1 MKTKEGRM
9 KKTIKTIKSMKL
21 KGEKITAL
29 TAYEALFAGFLDE
42 SEIDVILVGDSAG
55 MVFAGHETTIP
66 VTMDEMVYHTR
77 SVRRAVKNA
86 LLVADMPFMSYQT
99 CVQDAL
105 CNAGRL
111 LKEGGAEAVKM
122 EGGNRIIEQVK
133 ACVDAG
139 IPVMGHLGM
148 TPQSVNQF
156 GGFFTQGKKNNE
168 ADLMLQDALELEK
181 AGVFAIVLEKI
192 PAELAKVISEAL
204 SIPTIGIGA
213 GPGTDGQILV
223 TQDMLGMYEKFKPK
237 FVRRYAE
244 LATDIKNAIKKYSQD
259 IKNFNFPNKD
269 ESF

>member
-1 MKTKEGRM
+1 M
-9 KKTIKTIKSMKL
+9 KKTIKTLEQMKI
-21 KGEKITAL
+21 KGEKITSL

-42 SEIDVILVGDSAG
+42 ADIDFILVGDSAG
-55 MVFAGHETTIP
+55 MVFAGYDTTIP

-77 SVRRAVKNA
+77 SVRRAVKNT
-86 LLVADMPFMSYQT
+86 LLIADMPFMSYQSS
-99 CVQDAL
+99 VEDAL
-105 CNAGRL
+105 KNAGRL

-122 EGGNRIIEQVK
+122 EGGSNILEQVS
-133 ACVDAG
+133 ACVKAG

-156 GGFFTQGKKNNE
+156 GGFKIQGKKDE
-168 ADLMLQDALELEK
+168 DAEQLIQDALALQDA
-181 AGVFAIVLEKI
+181 GMFAIVLEKI
-192 PAELAKVISEAL
+192 PEDLATKISHKL
-204 SIPTIGIGA
+204 TIPTIGIGA

-244 LATDIKNAIKKYSQD
+244 LASEIKTAIHNYSQD
-259 IKNFNFPNKD
+259 VKNSNFPNKE

>member
-1 MKTKEGRM
+1 M
-9 KKTIKTIKSMKL
+9 KKTIKSLIKMKQ

-29 TAYEALFAGFLDE
+29 TAYEALFAGYLDE
-42 SEIDVILVGDSAG
+42 VGIDFILVGDSAG
-55 MVFAGHETTIP
+55 MVFAGHETTLPI
-66 VTMDEMVYHTR
+66 TMDEIIYHTR
-77 SVRRAVKNA
+77 SVRRAVKES
-86 LLVADMPFMSYQT
+86 LLVADMPFMSYQ
-99 CVQDAL
+99 VSVEDAL
-105 CNAGRL
+105 RNAGRL

-122 EGGNRIIEQVK
+122 EGGSRILEQVK

-156 GGFFTQGKKNNE
+156 GGFKTQAKKDYE
-168 ADLMLQDALELEK
+168 AEELIREALALEK

-192 PAELAKVISEAL
+192 PAALAKKVSEEL
-204 SIPTIGIGA
+204 KIPTIGIGA
-213 GPGTDGQILV
+213 GVETDGQILV

-244 LATDIKNAIKKYSQD
+244 LASTIKHALKGYNDDVKSGV
-259 IKNFNFPNKD
+259 FPNKE

>member
-1 MKTKEGRM
+1 M
-9 KKTIKTIKSMKL
+9 KK
-21 KGEKITAL
+21 KGDKISAL

-42 SEIDVILVGDSAG
+42 SDIDFILVGDSAG
-55 MVFAGHETTIP
+55 MVFAGHETTVP

-77 SVRRAVKNA
+77 SVRRAVRDT
-86 LLVADMPFMSYQT
+86 LLVADLPFMSYQT
-99 CVQDAL
+99 SVEDAMR
-105 CNAGRL
+105 NAGRL

-122 EGGNRIIEQVK
+122 EGGKRILDQVK

-156 GGFFTQGKKNNE
+156 GGFKTQGKKNQE
-168 ADLMLQDALELEK
+168 ADELKQDALALQK

-192 PAELAKVISEAL
+192 PSELAKEISEELA
-204 SIPTIGIGA
+204 IPTIGIGA
-213 GPGTDGQILV
+213 GVHTDGQILV

-237 FVRRYAE
+237 FVRLYAQ
-244 LATDIKNAIKKYSQD
+244 LAGEIKKAVNNFSQD
-259 IKNFNFPNKD
+259 VKNSTFPNKD